1 MPNLYEFWRG
11 LDRGGRVRF
20 CNDANISYKYM
31 ESHLIHGRKKPSMET
46 VQAIVNASN
55 NKLTHKSLF
64 EFFLGSSTVA
74 QEKL

>member
-11 LDRGGRVRF
+11 LDKGERVQF
-20 CNDANISYKYM
+20 CNEAKISYKYM

-46 VQAIVNASN
+46 VQAIVDASN

-64 EFFLGSSTVA
+64 DFFLGNSTVA
-74 QEKL
+74 